1 MVHYIFAIYKL
12 VEANGYARGVD
23 IARDLDIAAGSCSTG
38 LKSLLKKWYILEDD
52 NKMISLSELGQ
63 SIYNEINHNRRSLI
77 AFFENT
83 LEIPHDIA
91 VRNACKMEHLID
103 PEVIVAMEKNT
114 DN

>member
-1 MVHYIFAIYKL
+1 
-12 VEANGYARGVD
+12 
-23 IARDLDIAAGSCSTG
+23 
-38 LKSLLKKWYILEDD
+38 
-52 NKMISLSELGQ
+52 MISLSELGQ